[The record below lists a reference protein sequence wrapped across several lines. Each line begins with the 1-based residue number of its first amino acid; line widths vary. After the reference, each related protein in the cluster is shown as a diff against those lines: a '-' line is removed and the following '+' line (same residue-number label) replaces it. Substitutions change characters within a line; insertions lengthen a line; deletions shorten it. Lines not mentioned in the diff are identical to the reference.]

1 MNRIVNT
8 RFASLVHTRSLRAL
22 ILLATLLVGSVAVLA
37 QTTSFTYQGRL
48 TDGGS
53 PANGSYDVQ
62 VKLFDALT
70 AGTQIGATNALNGV
84 AVSNGVFTV
93 TLDFGAAAFPGAN
106 RWAEISARPAG
117 SANFTTL
124 APRQPVTS
132 TPYAIRSLN
141 ASSADKLS
149 TACVG
154 CVTDAQ
160 IAAVAGSKVTG
171 VVPAANLPDL
181 GANYIKNTS
190 TQQTANLNI
199 SGDAKVGGLFGTF
212 VSADQTVVVDRTGV
226 NDGTTNFGLFPGLVF
241 GGFPLASGEGIA
253 SKRTNGGNGFGL
265 DFFTSYKSRMS
276 IANSGN
282 VGIGTSAPTD
292 KLQISDFSS
301 PDTTSFLKIATKGT
315 NVGTPGDRIAG
326 IKLKHFDDT
335 YGFTLEAFEGQTL
348 AGFAIKSFVAS
359 ATGITRFFIDEG
371 SGNIGVGTTAPG
383 SLLTLKASSNTAPA
397 LEVNQ
402 GAIKVTGA
410 GLGTNTPVFIQ
421 EATAS
426 NIDPTYAPATVI
438 NHPLTNGDVK
448 AILIVTPVQLPGRGT
463 VKSIYVDYNTAIG
476 RWRVIH
482 ADFSPMTVGESFNVL
497 VVKP

>member
-1 MNRIVNT
+1 MNRTVHT
-8 RFASLVHTRSLRAL
+8 RFASFTYEHSLRML
-22 ILLATLLVGSVAVLA
+22 ILLATLLLGSIVALA
-37 QTTSFTYQGRL
+37 QTTAFTYQGRL
-48 TDGGS
+48 TDGGN
-53 PANGSYDVQ
+53 PANGNYDLQ

-70 AGTQIGATNALNGV
+70 GGNQIGATASLNTV
-84 AVSNGVFTV
+84 AVTNGVFTV
-93 TLDFGAAAFPGAN
+93 TLDFGAAAFSGAN

-117 SANFTTL
+117 GANFTTL
-124 APRQPVTS
+124 TPRQPVTS
-132 TPYAIRSLN
+132 TPYAIKSL
-141 ASSADKLS
+141 SAATADGLS
-149 TACVG
+149 ATCTG
-154 CVTDAQ
+154 CITSAQ
-160 IAAVAGSKVTG
+160 IGS
-171 VVPAANLPDL
+171 LPSTS
-181 GANYIKNTS
+181 GNYIQNTT
-190 TQQTANLNI
+190 TQQANTNFNI
-199 SGDAKVGGLFGTF
+199 SGNGILGGDVNAGKKIVVDSSNVFDGNFSSNLGGLKFGSGNT
-212 VSADQTVVVDRTGV
+212 
-226 NDGTTNFGLFPGLVF
+226 
-241 GGFPLASGEGIA
+241 GEGIG
-253 SKRTNGGNGFGL
+253 SKRTAGGNAFGL
-265 DFFTSYKSRMS
+265 DFFTSYTARLS
-276 IANSGN
+276 IANNGN

-301 PDTTSFLKIATKGT
+301 PDTSTYLKIATKGT

-335 YGFTLEAFEGQTL
+335 YGFSLEAFEGQTL
-348 AGFAIKSFVAS
+348 AGFAIKSFVAN

-371 SGNIGVGTTAPG
+371 SGNVGIGTTAPG

-426 NIDPTYAPATVI
+426 NIDPTYSPATVI

-476 RWRVIH
+476 RWRIIH